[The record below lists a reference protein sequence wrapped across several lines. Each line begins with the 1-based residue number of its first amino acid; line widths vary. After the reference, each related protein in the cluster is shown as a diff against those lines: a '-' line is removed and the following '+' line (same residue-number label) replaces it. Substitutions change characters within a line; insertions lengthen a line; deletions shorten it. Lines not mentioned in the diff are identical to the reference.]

1 MKMKKNETKDME
13 EEEEDD
19 TSELLQMD
27 TQQRQ
32 VDCSQSTSLRL
43 APFHKAYAPTLALE
57 LNSYVS
63 LSLSSFSLSSSSSQ
77 TLSSIPEG
85 GSNSTNVIGDT
96 WFQSFMDTLCG
107 HFHSTIRRGIVSL
120 LDLDTLCQI
129 IIILREEKNSIP
141 PASFIVLAPAAK
153 VMGMI
158 LEDVQE
164 RLIFCATTMVQRE
177 VTKFKPTPSELDYPA
192 KLLALQGAD
201 EEENYNRK
209 QGSSNPNQVYESWF
223 PPLKSSVRVLSKI
236 FVVENKVLKMWH

>member
-1 MKMKKNETKDME
+1 
-13 EEEEDD
+13 
-19 TSELLQMD
+19 
-27 TQQRQ
+27 
-32 VDCSQSTSLRL
+32 
-43 APFHKAYAPTLALE
+43 
-57 LNSYVS
+57 
-63 LSLSSFSLSSSSSQ
+63 
-77 TLSSIPEG
+77 
-85 GSNSTNVIGDT
+85 
-96 WFQSFMDTLCG
+96 
-107 HFHSTIRRGIVSL
+107 VSL

-236 FVVENKVLKMWH
+236 FVVENKVFEDVALTCVRACTHTLTDASIYLKQKNGPGGILHSDLFLIQNLLVCLYSSLVYYVFHHCFI